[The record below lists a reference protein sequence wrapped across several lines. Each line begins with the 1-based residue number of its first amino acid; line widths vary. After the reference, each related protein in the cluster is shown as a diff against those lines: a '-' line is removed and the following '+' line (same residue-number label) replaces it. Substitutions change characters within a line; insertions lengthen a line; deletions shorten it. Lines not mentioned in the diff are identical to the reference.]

1 MESLYILLPLSLVL
15 VVLIIG
21 VLWWSISSGQYD
33 SLDRASVEILMDQ
46 DHDPEQA
53 PEAAPD
59 KRLSEEGAAS
69 SVDDQ
74 ARSARP
80 D

>member
-1 MESLYILLPLSLVL
+1 MESLYILLPISLVL

-21 VLWWSISSGQYD
+21 VLWWSINSGQYD

-46 DHDPEQA
+46 DHEPEQA

-59 KRLSEEGAAS
+59 NSLRQEDAAS
-69 SVDDQ
+69 FEGDQ

>member
-1 MESLYILLPLSLVL
+1 MESLYILLPLSLLL

-33 SLDRASVEILMDQ
+33 SLDRASMEILMDQ
-46 DHDPEQA
+46 DHEPDPT
-53 PEAAPD
+53 PEAAQDKGDRQAEAVSSSPD
-59 KRLSEEGAAS
+59 QS
-69 SVDDQ
+69 
-74 ARSARP
+74 RSARS

>member
-46 DHDPEQA
+46 DSDPEQA

-59 KRLSEEGAAS
+59 KRLREEGAAS
-69 SVDDQ
+69 SADDQ